1 MFKETNFQIWVFGS
15 LEIYVKKYL
24 VEIRMLKN
32 ITDSQLM
39 IAAN

>member
-15 LEIYVKKYL
+15 LEIYAKKYL
-24 VEIRMLKN
+24 VEIRMLEN

>member
-15 LEIYVKKYL
+15 LGIYVKKYL
-24 VEIRMLKN
+24 VEIRMLEN